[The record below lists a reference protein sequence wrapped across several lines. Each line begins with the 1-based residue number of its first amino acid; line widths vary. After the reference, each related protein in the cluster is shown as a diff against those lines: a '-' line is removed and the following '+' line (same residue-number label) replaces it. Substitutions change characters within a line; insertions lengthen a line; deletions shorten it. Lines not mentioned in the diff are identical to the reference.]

1 MFFEKELNNSYEVLR
16 QVLKKDQ
23 LIDIDSYD
31 TIKMKVDFYKRCVKH
46 YLLAMKQI
54 KRKRWICDMSNGI
67 HYLAMLLS
75 FKGTTWMKKSKVKE
89 IEAMYCKNL
98 KNALE
103 RRQQDTKQNKTYY
116 VGQDEQLK
124 VLLKTK
130 KPTYKKDPTINFIQ
144 QTIH

>member
-1 MFFEKELNNSYEVLR
+1 MLSV
-16 QVLKKDQ
+16 
-23 LIDIDSYD
+23 
-31 TIKMKVDFYKRCVKH
+31 TIKTKVDLYKKCVKH

-54 KRKRWICDMSNGI
+54 KGKRWICDMSDGT

-103 RRQQDTKQNKTYY
+103 RIQQDTKQNKTYY
-116 VGQDEQLK
+116 VGPDE
-124 VLLKTK
+124 
-130 KPTYKKDPTINFIQ
+130 
-144 QTIH
+144 